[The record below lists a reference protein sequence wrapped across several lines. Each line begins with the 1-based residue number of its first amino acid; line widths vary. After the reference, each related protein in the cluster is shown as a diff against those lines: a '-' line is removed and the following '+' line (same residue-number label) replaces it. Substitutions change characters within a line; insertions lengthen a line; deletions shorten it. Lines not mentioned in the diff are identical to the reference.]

1 MSNQKA
7 LSLVCNFGSIAMALI
22 ANFLA
27 TSKDD
32 ENEDEDEDD
41 NINFEQTL
49 AANLLDEWA
58 FLYNDP
64 DVHDPDQIY
73 WSEFMLEMIKSAHMN
88 AMAGFLDVVIA
99 ACAASLERALNFV
112 AKPKASSNDQSIST
126 SSAKGSTT
134 KGRRILPLKHNKSSG
149 KDSTAAST
157 FSEANCGLA
166 TAEYYQS
173 LKRRG
178 TKYTMDTI
186 SLVCQRQEA
195 IQKLKNAP
203 AEDLKPK
210 ARHAL
215 LLSCF
220 FNASRKN
227 KCEKAEKKWN
237 ISNEIY

>member
-1 MSNQKA
+1 
-7 LSLVCNFGSIAMALI
+7 MALI

-32 ENEDEDEDD
+32 ENEDEDEDND
-41 NINFEQTL
+41 IDFEQTL

-64 DVHDPDQIY
+64 DVRDPDQIY
-73 WSEFMLEMIKSAHMN
+73 RSEFMLEMIESAHMN
-88 AMAGFLDVVIA
+88 AIAGFLDVPVLNTDDLQLKGMQVVIA

-112 AKPKASSNDQSIST
+112 ANPKASGDDQSIGT

-149 KDSTAAST
+149 KDSTAASA

-173 LKRRG
+173 LKRQG
-178 TKYTMDTI
+178 TKYMMDTI
-186 SLVCQRQEA
+186 SLVRQCQEA
-195 IQKLKNAP
+195 IRKLKNAP
-203 AEDLKPK
+203 AEDPKPK
-210 ARHAL
+210 ARRAL
-215 LLSCF
+215 LCIIPIAVPPLQSF
-220 FNASRKN
+220 KPSF
-227 KCEKAEKKWN
+227 
-237 ISNEIY
+237 